1 MKFKQMKK
9 RNLPSAILRFRP
21 LPPPGD
27 LGGSFSSAALGFRPL
42 LGGVATGSGAGAA
55 SVASVASVASTALG
69 LGVGDFLPFAGPGGG
84 VIVHRR
90 LEPKFS
96 RFDQYDPE
104 SPVESDAMLRNQKEN
119 KGIKNL
125 TFKID
130 MMTVTSLIHICYLY
144 LSRYLNLRF
153 VSNTFWTKILKSSHC
168 D

>member
-55 SVASVASVASTALG
+55 STASVASTALG
-69 LGVGDFLPFAGPGGG
+69 LGVGDFLSFAGPGGG

-90 LEPKFS
+90 LEPKVS

-104 SPVESDAMLRNQKEN
+104 SPVEN
-119 KGIKNL
+119 KIRINTL
-125 TFKID
+125 QYSYST
-130 MMTVTSLIHICYLY
+130 IHQLVKVDY
-144 LSRYLNLRF
+144 
-153 VSNTFWTKILKSSHC
+153 
-168 D
+168 